1 MGVFGRMNQRKDQL
15 KQAEDAMPGAYANEY
30 DQSIRDA
37 AAALGAQ
44 NAAGVNTQTNEAYRG
59 AAAKAAANAQE
70 SAQAAAQTAQGL
82 AGGYGAQWA
91 QSAADQAAAMDT
103 DAAGTMAKARADA
116 LTQWQ
121 QELSDR
127 KGWLSELLGQDRMQ
141 RSEYDG
147 SVSNAADWR
156 NYLYDRTQQARSE
169 KNDLMNNVWSVV
181 KNLGAAALE
190 GYDAYKGYGQQKWE
204 REFAEKQYNDSQSRT
219 QLADQVA
226 ALQQATAYKQAGFDD
241 AAAAVLEKYGL
252 DSSLLDAWKGM
263 SQVQKDQMEYLVTA
277 AGLAGN
283 GNDKASRSYLS
294 LAGMDPDSVD
304 SYGTIAGR
312 KRLYNS
318 SGSTRGTGGNTSSRR
333 TSGGNSKN
341 GSGFTKSNLMSMSK
355 EYREMDEDDPLY
367 GFYGKTL
374 RDAGWLDR
382 LTGTGNPGRENG
394 TPFEQA
400 MYKARQMA
408 NSGYSQ
414 SQIASELANDSS
426 LSSDLISS
434 IMNQIDYEWIGTK

>member
-1 MGVFGRMNQRKDQL
+1 MGVFGRMSQRKDQL

-44 NAAGVNTQTNEAYRG
+44 NAAGVSTQTNGAYRD
-59 AAAKAAANAQE
+59 AAAKAAADAQE

-121 QELSDR
+121 QELSDK
-127 KGWLSELLGQDRMQ
+127 KGWLSELLGQDQLQ

-241 AAAAVLEKYGL
+241 AATAVLEKYGL

-277 AGLAGN
+277 AGLAGD
-283 GNDKASRSYLS
+283 GNDKASRNYLS
-294 LAGMDPDSVD
+294 LAGMDPASVD
-304 SYGTIAGR
+304 SYGTVAGR
-312 KRLYNS
+312 KGLYKS
-318 SGSTRGTGGNTSSRR
+318 SGSGSTRSSGGSTSSKSS
-333 TSGGNSKN
+333 TS
-341 GSGFTKSNLMSMSK
+341 GSGFTKSQLMSMSK
-355 EYREMDEDDPLY
+355 EYRKMDEDDPLY
-367 GFYGKTL
+367 DFYGKTL
-374 RDAGWLDR
+374 RNAGWLDSAGADGVATRRQQIAANAAQGQQGRGSDAQTIYNSLR
-382 LTGTGNPGRENG
+382 L
-394 TPFEQA
+394 Q
-400 MYKARQMA
+400 
-408 NSGYSQ
+408 GYSEDE
-414 SQIASELANDSS
+414 IAYAMSTL
-426 LSSDLISS
+426 
-434 IMNQIDYEWIGTK
+434 K